1 MVTDTSFCT
10 DVGQVKT
17 GLGKADTYSRMLE
30 EIHRVTPSVANG
42 VASKYPDVQALVD
55 AFRLH
60 GENAVEDLPVGSHF
74 HFISFPRKTLIC
86 VSLPEHRHEGRV
98 ANE

>member
-1 MVTDTSFCT
+1 MADTAFCT

-42 VASKYPDVQALVD
+42 VASEYPDVQALVN

-60 GENAVEDLPVGSHF
+60 GESAVENLPVRIHSQF
-74 HFISFPRKTLIC
+74 HLI
-86 VSLPEHRHEGRV
+86 RGKR
-98 ANE
+98 